1 MLQVVGNFVW
11 ELAVGCLVNGL
22 AALARASR
30 VAALQAQRQGS
41 KSMRHG
47 RLQKQMRLH
56 PLPTPAGSPPC
67 TNTSN
72 TSGCTCWDTWWHML
86 GLMPGLPQAIA
97 GSRRHIQGL
106 VHATAAPYQLHHT
119 SLQL

>member
-47 RLQKQMRLH
+47 RLQKQMRL
-56 PLPTPAGSPPC
+56 PTPAGSPPC
-67 TNTSN
+67 TNTRN
-72 TSGCTCWDTWWHML
+72 TSGCTCWGTWWHML

-106 VHATAAPYQLHHT
+106 VHATATPYQLHHT